1 MDDERPLDPTTGWV
15 REHLHRYVA
24 TDGENGLEWRGVQ
37 TLLIT
42 TRGRKSGAERVNPL
56 AYRMVG
62 DTYAVF
68 GSKGGA
74 PEHPDWI
81 HNVEANPDV
90 EVEVGTERFDGKAEV
105 LWEGPERDE
114 IYAAQAADW
123 ASFGEYEEKTDRMI
137 PVVLIERLK

>member
-1 MDDERPLDPTTGWV
+1 MSDWNTNVIDEFRANQGKVGGYFEGKNLLL
-15 REHLHRYVA
+15 LH
-24 TDGENGLEWRGVQ
+24 
-37 TLLIT
+37 

-68 GSKGGA
+68 GSKGGD

-81 HNVEANPDV
+81 HNVAANPDV
-90 EVEVGTERFDGKAEV
+90 EVEVGTERFNGKAEV
-105 LWEGPERDE
+105 LWEGPTRDE

-123 ASFGEYEEKTDRMI
+123 ESFGEYEEKTDRKI
-137 PVVLIERLK
+137 PVVLIERLS

>member
-1 MDDERPLDPTTGWV
+1 MSDWNANVIDEFRANQGKVGGYFEGKNLLL
-15 REHLHRYVA
+15 LH
-24 TDGENGLEWRGVQ
+24 
-37 TLLIT
+37 

-90 EVEVGTERFDGKAEV
+90 EVEVGTERFKGKAEV

-114 IYAAQAADW
+114 IYAAQAARLGVVRRVR
-123 ASFGEYEEKTDRMI
+123 GEDR
-137 PVVLIERLK
+137 PKDPGRADRATQLTRRR

>member
-1 MDDERPLDPTTGWV
+1 MSDWNANVIDEFRSNQGKVGGYFEGKNLLL
-15 REHLHRYVA
+15 LH
-24 TDGENGLEWRGVQ
+24 
-37 TLLIT
+37 

-90 EVEVGTERFDGKAEV
+90 EVEVGTERFKGKAEV

-123 ASFGEYEEKTDRMI
+123 ESFGEYEEKTDRKI
-137 PVVLIERLK
+137 PVVLIERLT

>member
-1 MDDERPLDPTTGWV
+1 MGDWNANVIDEFRANQGKVGGYFEGRNLLL
-15 REHLHRYVA
+15 LH
-24 TDGENGLEWRGVQ
+24 
-37 TLLIT
+37 

-90 EVEVGTERFDGKAEV
+90 EVEVGTERFNGKAEV

-123 ASFGEYEEKTDRMI
+123 ESFGEYEEKTDRKI
-137 PVVLIERLK
+137 PVVLIERLN